1 MRYIIALDE
10 GTTSTRAVLYDL
22 KENRITM
29 QKASAIGQIYPE
41 PSFVEENAN
50 EIYAETLSSLI
61 EILESVE
68 ISEVAGIGIT
78 NQRETVIAWD
88 KKTGKPLYNAI
99 VWQCRRT
106 AEYMAELTKT
116 KGEIIRRKTG
126 LIMDAYFSA
135 SKIKWLIDNV
145 PEVKRK
151 LSLGEVCFGT
161 VDSYLCYKLTG
172 GKAFVTDVTN
182 ASRTMLLN
190 LNTLDY
196 DDELLEIFGIPRDS
210 LPEIVASDARVG
222 TFSYGGYDIPVCGIA
237 GDQQAALIG
246 QGCFSVGE
254 SKVTYGTGMFMLLNV
269 GEKPLSSEHGLI
281 TTVAYKIGDKSAYA
295 FEGSVFNAGSAIQ
308 WLRDGLELFA
318 DSKDSE
324 TLARS
329 VDGNGGVYFVPAFTG
344 MGAPWWRPDARGM
357 LCGITRGT
365 TKAHVARAALEAMAY
380 SARDLADVMARDGGT
395 EISVLR
401 CDGGA
406 SANDFLMQYQAD
418 VLGKPVDRPAEKE
431 STALGA
437 VYLCGVGTGAMT
449 FDGLTYRRRSD
460 KTFMPDFGRY
470 EKEYTEWLKA
480 VARCVM

>member
-1 MRYIIALDE
+1 MKYLIAIDE

-22 KENRITM
+22 KENKIVL
-29 QKASAIGQIYPE
+29 QKASSIGQIYPQ
-41 PSFVEENAN
+41 PSYVEENAN

-61 EILESVE
+61 EILESVD
-68 ISEVAGIGIT
+68 ISEVGGIGIT

-106 AEYMAELTKT
+106 AAFISELAKT
-116 KGEIIRRKTG
+116 KGDLIREKTG

-145 PEVKRK
+145 PEIKRK
-151 LSLGEVCFGT
+151 LDKGEVCFGT

-172 GKAFVTDVTN
+172 GKSFVTDVTN

-196 DDELLEIFGIPRDS
+196 DEELLEIFGIPRAS
-210 LPEIVASDARVG
+210 LPKIIASDDKVG
-222 TFSYGGYDIPVCGIA
+222 TFSYNGYDIPICGIA

-246 QGCFSVGE
+246 QGCFSAGE

-269 GEKPLSSEHGLI
+269 GAKPLSSEHGLI
-281 TTVAYKIGDKSAYA
+281 TTVAYKIGNKVAYA
-295 FEGSVFNAGSAIQ
+295 YEGSVFNAGSAIQ
-308 WLRDGLELFA
+308 WLRDGMELFGN
-318 DSKDSE
+318 SKDSE
-324 TLARS
+324 NLARS
-329 VDGNGGVYFVPAFTG
+329 VENNGGVYFVPAFTG

-357 LCGITRGT
+357 ICGITRGT
-365 TKAHVARAALEAMAY
+365 TKAHIARAALEAMAY
-380 SARDLADVMARDGGT
+380 SARDLADVMARDGGA
-395 EISVLR
+395 EISVLK

-418 VLGKPVDRPAEKE
+418 VLGKTVDRPAEKE

-437 VYLCGVGTGAMT
+437 IYLCGVGLGAMT
-449 FDGLTYRRRSD
+449 FDGLAYRRITD
-460 KTFMPDFGRY
+460 KLFTPDFGRY